1 MAGPSLSFIVGI
13 VGNIISILVFLSPI
27 GTFRRVVK
35 NKSTEDFEG
44 LPYVSTFLSTSLW
57 TFYGLLKPG
66 GLLIMTVNGTGA
78 VLQAIYVT
86 LYLIYAPK
94 EKRIKYLKL
103 VGALDVGCLALV
115 ILVVLLAIHGSAR
128 ITVVGIL
135 CAGLTLGM
143 YASPLSIM
151 RTVIKTRSV
160 EYMPFFL
167 SFFLFLNGGTWTFY
181 AIVVRDLFVLVPNAI
196 GFVLGSLQLILY
208 FVYKSISRSKKLTV
222 KTEEEGSAHLVK
234 SSVEM
239 SENEANGEKNE
250 SSLTK
255 VESLPKTSV
264 SKQHSFQKNLKT
276 HSLSPYELQCS
287 TNCAQEEE
295 DVEAALGESNTT
307 RQA

>member
-1 MAGPSLSFIVGI
+1 MAGPNPSFIIGI

-27 GTFRRVVK
+27 GTFKRVVK
-35 NKSTEDFEG
+35 NKSTEDFGG

-103 VGALDVGCLALV
+103 VGILDVGCLALV
-115 ILVVLLAIHGSAR
+115 ILVVLLAIHGNVR
-128 ITVVGIL
+128 IAVVGIL

-160 EYMPFFL
+160 EFMPFFL

-181 AIVVRDLFVLVPNAI
+181 AILVKDFFVGVPNAI

-208 FVYKSISRSKKLTV
+208 AVYKSISRSKKSMV
-222 KTEEEGSAHLVK
+222 KMEEEGSHLVK
-234 SSVEM
+234 STVEM
-239 SENEANGEKNE
+239 SENEANGEKKE
-250 SSLTK
+250 RSLTK
-255 VESLPKTSV
+255 FRSLPKTTV
-264 SKQHSFQKNLKT
+264 SRQHSFQKILKT
-276 HSLSPYELQCS
+276 HSLTPYEMQCS
-287 TNCAQEEE
+287 TNWTHEKE
-295 DVEAALGESNTT
+295 DLEAALGEPNTAH
-307 RQA
+307 QV